1 MPERNFEN
9 RTLYHGDNLDFL
21 KGINSGTVNLI
32 ATDPPFNKSRDFHA
46 TPDSLSA
53 GASFIDRW
61 RWDEDV
67 HQEWVDEIQD
77 DYPGVWQAIENGR
90 INHSPGMAAYLCWLG
105 VRLIQMHRVLA
116 DDGSLYLHIDDTAHA
131 YVKPLIDAIF
141 EPSSYRNTL
150 AWRRATS
157 HNSASNYGRIVD
169 YLLFYTKGS
178 DYTWNGEAIAAAKTS
193 EELRKS
199 YPSLDDRGRFRS
211 ADLTGAGVRT
221 GISGHHWNG
230 YEVTPRDRH
239 WAIPKTGRYAE
250 YIERN
255 FIAGYRSIEN
265 PHDRLNALDAAGLIY
280 HPQSGTWPGL
290 KRYANADAGNPP
302 QNLILEPI
310 GFTNFTAGQGES
322 TGYPTQKPLALYERI
337 IKASSNPGDFVLDP
351 FCGCATTPIAAERLG
366 RQWLGMDIW
375 AGAYNVVKERLESI
389 GLTSDAA
396 NDTRLI
402 TLGDIIYTATSPI
415 RTDETDDDPDVPD
428 LVLRPTRVKAEWEK
442 LTHADMRDILA
453 KAQATGDNIVCAGCG
468 IALPVRYMQLD
479 HNLPRKDGGENVI
492 TNRILL
498 CGPCNL
504 NKSARLT
511 LSGLRDFNRREG
523 YMTDRDMAEL
533 SSSKARDAAERCR
546 IEIK

>member
-46 TPDSLSA
+46 TPDKLAA
-53 GASFIDRW
+53 GASFTDRW
-61 RWDEDV
+61 RWDEDI
-67 HQEWVDEIQD
+67 HQEWIDEIKD

-90 INHSPGMAAYLCWLG
+90 INHSPSMAAFLCWLG
-105 VRLIQMHRVLA
+105 VRLIQMHRVLT
-116 DDGSLYLHIDDTAHA
+116 DNGSMYLHIDNTAHA
-131 YVKPLIDAIF
+131 YIKCLMDAIF
-141 EPSSYRNTL
+141 GQRNFRNDVVWQRTY
-150 AWRRATS
+150 S
-157 HNSASNYGRIVD
+157 HNDPKRYGRITD
-169 YLLFYTKGS
+169 TLLFYTKGDS
-178 DYTWNGEAIAAAKTS
+178 YTWNTQYLPYS
-193 EELRKS
+193 EDYVNKF
-199 YPSLDDRGRFRS
+199 FRS
-211 ADLTGAGVRT
+211 ADERGKFQSVTLTGPGVSDGASGGRWRGYSPTDSGRT
-221 GISGHHWNG
+221 WS
-230 YEVTPRDRH
+230 VPRR
-239 WAIPKTGRYAE
+239 IVQQ
-250 YIERN
+250 
-255 FIAGYRSIEN
+255 IAGDAGHQLSINERLDLLDAHGYIYWPPN
-265 PHDRLNALDAAGLIY
+265 GVAPRFKQYLHEMPGVPVQNLWTDVDRLSAHA
-280 HPQSGTWPGL
+280 
-290 KRYANADAGNPP
+290 KER
-302 QNLILEPI
+302 
-310 GFTNFTAGQGES
+310 

-337 IKASSNPGDFVLDP
+337 IKSSSNPGDFVLDP

-375 AGAYNVVKERLESI
+375 PGAYNVVKERLESI

-402 TLGDIIYTATSPI
+402 TLGDIIYTKTSPV

-468 IALPVRYMQLD
+468 IALPLRYMQLD

-504 NKSARLT
+504 TKSANLT
-511 LSGLRDFNRREG
+511 LSGLRNLNRREG